1 MDNSLDNNA
10 IMEIAKQME
19 GNSLALGAAVE
30 VMTEWR
36 DLQKAEQAAA
46 YADVQ
51 KAQDDETQAALV
63 KDIASQ
69 VLSELQK
76 TLGKVDQGMPGLDGS
91 DPTASASYDGD
102 KHGAGRGG
110 STKVDDSETPVNVDK
125 DIKTQQ
131 ATIQAGGYAMKAN
144 GNGDEDDDDEDEDDM
159 KKMDDDAKD
168 KKSDKY
174 PKDEDEPEDDMKKMA
189 AALEGLSKQV
199 ADQESLIEKAV
210 TERTAA
216 SLRKMGIVEANN
228 LKQPELITNNAL
240 MSSDS
245 SSGGYGSM
253 LTKSNDA
260 FVGGV
265 VEEPEYAVADQLA
278 KLSYHTM
285 RGMEENLSA
294 GITDGLPAEVI
305 EGWKPRRTE

>member
-1 MDNSLDNNA
+1 MDNSLDNDA

-36 DLQKAEQAAA
+36 DIQKAEQEAAN
-46 YADVQ
+46 ADFQ
-51 KAQDDETQAALV
+51 KAQDDEMQAALV

-102 KHGAGRGG
+102 KNGAGRGG
-110 STKVDDSETPVNVDK
+110 ATNVDDSETPVNVDK

-131 ATIQAGGYAMKAN
+131 ATIQAAFTAKS
-144 GNGDEDDDDEDEDDM
+144 DDDKDDDDDDEDV
-159 KKMDDDAKD
+159 KKMDNGNGNGNGDD
-168 KKSDKY
+168 KSDKY
-174 PKDEDEPEDDMKKMA
+174 PKKEDEPEDDMKKMA
-189 AALEGLSKQV
+189 IALEGLQKQV

-245 SSGGYGSM
+245 SGGYGSM
-253 LTKSNDA
+253 LTKSNSDFLGDA
-260 FVGGV
+260 

-285 RGMEENLSA
+285 RGMEENLAA
-294 GITDGLPAEVI
+294 GITDGLPVEVI